1 MKTPIYNI
9 EGKEINKIDLP
20 EQIFELPWNADLVHQ
35 VVTTM
40 ATNARQPIA
49 HTKNRGEVRGG
60 GKKPWKQK
68 GTGRARHGSRRS
80 PIWIGGGVTFGPR
93 NEKDYSRKINK
104 KMKAKAL
111 AIILSKKLKDNEI
124 IFVDSLNLS
133 KPKTAEAKNRIVSLA
148 TVSGFEKLAT
158 KRKNTAL
165 ISLAAK
171 DNNVKKSFANF
182 SNFLTEEARNI
193 NPIDLM
199 NYKYVVFEN
208 PEETI
213 KVLTERINIDKK

>member
-1 MKTPIYNI
+1 
-9 EGKEINKIDLP
+9 L
-20 EQIFELPWNADLVHQ
+20 
-35 VVTTM
+35 
-40 ATNARQPIA
+40 AT
-49 HTKNRGEVRGG
+49 
-60 GKKPWKQK
+60 
-68 GTGRARHGSRRS
+68 
-80 PIWIGGGVTFGPR
+80 
-93 NEKDYSRKINK
+93 
-104 KMKAKAL
+104 
-111 AIILSKKLKDNEI
+111 ILSKKLKDNEI

-133 KPKTAEAKNRIVSLA
+133 KPKTAEAKNRITSLA
-148 TVSGFEKLAT
+148 TVAGFEKLAT

-165 ISLAAK
+165 ISLATK

>member
-20 EQIFELPWNADLVHQ
+20 EQIFELPWNSDLVHQ
-35 VVTTM
+35 VVTAM
-40 ATNARQPIA
+40 MTNARQPIA

-111 AIILSKKLKDNEI
+111 ATILSKKLKDNEI

-133 KPKTAEAKNRIVSLA
+133 EPKSKEAKNRINSLA

-165 ISLAAK
+165 ITLAKK
-171 DNNVKKSFANF
+171 DKNVEKSFANF
-182 SNFLTEEARNI
+182 SNFLTEEIRNI

-208 PEETI
+208 PEETV

>member
-9 EGKEINKIDLP
+9 KGKEVDKIDLP
-20 EQIFELPWNADLVHQ
+20 GQIFELPWNRDLVHQ

-40 ATNARQPIA
+40 MTNARQPIA

-68 GTGRARHGSRRS
+68 GTGRARHGSNRS

-93 NEKDYSRKINK
+93 NEKDYARKINK
-104 KMKAKAL
+104 KVKAKAL
-111 AIILSKKLKDNEI
+111 ATILSRKFKDNEI
-124 IFVDSLNLS
+124 IFIDSLDLNE
-133 KPKTAEAKNRIVSLA
+133 PKAKEAKNRISSLA
-148 TVSGFEKLAT
+148 TIAGFEKLAT

-165 ISLAAK
+165 ISISKK
-171 DNNVKKSFANF
+171 DNNIKKSF
-182 SNFLTEEARNI
+182 SNFGNFMTEEVRNI
-193 NPIDLM
+193 NPVDLM
-199 NYKYVVFEN
+199 NYKYVVFVN

>member
-20 EQIFELPWNADLVHQ
+20 SQIFELPWNADLVHQ

-60 GKKPWKQK
+60 GRKPWKQK

-93 NEKDYSRKINK
+93 NEKDYSRKLNK

-111 AIILSKKLKDNEI
+111 AIILSQKLKDNEI

-133 KPKTAEAKNRIVSLA
+133 APKTAEAKNRIVSLA
-148 TVSGFEKLAT
+148 KVAGFEKLAT

-165 ISLAAK
+165 ISLGSK
-171 DNNVKKSFANF
+171 DNNIKKSFANF

-199 NYKYVVFEN
+199 NYKYLVFVN
-208 PEETI
+208 PEETV
-213 KVLTERINIDKK
+213 KVLSERINIDKK

>member
-20 EQIFELPWNADLVHQ
+20 GQIFELPWNADLVHQ

-40 ATNARQPIA
+40 NTNARQPIA

-111 AIILSKKLKDNEI
+111 AIILSQKLKDNEI
-124 IFVDSLNLS
+124 IFVDSLNLTAPKS
-133 KPKTAEAKNRIVSLA
+133 KDAKSRIISLSS
-148 TVSGFEKLAT
+148 VSGFEKLAT

-165 ISLAAK
+165 ISLATK
-171 DNNVKKSFANF
+171 DNNIKKSFANF
-182 SNFLTEEARNI
+182 SNFMTEEARNI
-193 NPIDLM
+193 NPVDLM

-213 KVLTERINIDKK
+213 KVLSERINIDKK

>member
-20 EQIFELPWNADLVHQ
+20 SQIFELPWNADLVHQ

-60 GKKPWKQK
+60 GRKPWKQK

-93 NEKDYSRKINK
+93 NEKDYSRKLNK

-111 AIILSKKLKDNEI
+111 AIILSQKLKDNEI

-133 KPKTAEAKNRIVSLA
+133 APKTAEAKNRIVSLA
-148 TVSGFEKLAT
+148 KVAGFEKLAT

-165 ISLAAK
+165 ISLGSK

-199 NYKYVVFEN
+199 NYKYLVFVN
-208 PEETI
+208 PEETV
-213 KVLTERINIDKK
+213 KVLSERINIDKK